1 VQDLVVAID
10 QGTTGTTV
18 LLVDA
23 ARTVRGR
30 GYREFAQIYPRP
42 GEVEHDPEAIWGS
55 VTGALGDA
63 LGGVDARRIA
73 ALGITNQRET
83 TLLWERDGGR
93 PVANAIVWQDR
104 RTAPFCAALKA
115 AGHEAA
121 VRERTGLVL
130 DPYFSA
136 TKIRWLLDDI
146 AGLRARAEAGAIAF
160 GTVDSFLIWRLTDG
174 QVHATDVTNASRTLL
189 MDLRA
194 RRFSDELCALFG
206 VPAALLPEI
215 QPSAGRIGQTR
226 GVPGLPDGIPIAGV
240 AGDQQAALF
249 GQDCTEPG
257 DAKCTFGTG
266 AFLLMNVGAEPRPSS
281 RGLLSTVAWT
291 LEPARPEGGA
301 AEPGPSRGPSR
312 SREGGGDHGAPRG
325 PGETAGTAYALE
337 GSAFVAGA
345 LVQWLRD
352 GLGIIASAA
361 EIEALARSVPDS
373 GGISIV
379 PALTGLGAPH
389 WRTEARGLITGITRG
404 TTRAHIARA
413 ALEAIALQNVDL
425 VTAMEADAGRPINSF
440 RVDGGAAANDLLM
453 QTQADLLGM
462 QIFRPE
468 MVESTALGAAKL
480 AALGVGLPP
489 VDRGGET
496 ARMRIF
502 TPTMPPDTRTDLLA
516 RWAGAVGR
524 A

>member
-1 VQDLVVAID
+1 MNKDLIIAID

-18 LLVDA
+18 LVVDA

-55 VTGALGDA
+55 VLGALGDA
-63 LGGVDARRIA
+63 LAGVDVARIA

-115 AGHEAA
+115 AGHERA

-136 TKIRWLLDDI
+136 TKVRWLLD
-146 AGLRARAEAGAIAF
+146 AVSGLRARAEAGQIAF
-160 GTVDSFLIWRLTDG
+160 GTVDSFLIWRLTG
-174 QVHATDVTNASRTLL
+174 GRTHATDVTNASRTLL
-189 MDLRA
+189 CDLRT

-206 VPAALLPEI
+206 VPPALLPEI
-215 QPSAGRIGQTR
+215 GPSAGKIGEAGETR
-226 GVPGLPDGIPIAGV
+226 GVPGLPDGIPITGV
-240 AGDQQAALF
+240 AGDQQAALY

-266 AFLLMNVGAEPRPSS
+266 AFLLMNVGPEPRPSTH
-281 RGLLSTVAWT
+281 GLLTTVAWT
-291 LEPARPEGGA
+291 LDVAGSGA
-301 AEPGPSRGPSR
+301 
-312 SREGGGDHGAPRG
+312 GAS
-325 PGETAGTAYALE
+325 TAYALE

-352 GLGIIASAA
+352 GLGLIASAP
-361 EIEALARSVPDS
+361 EIEPLARSVPDS
-373 GGISIV
+373 GGVTIV

-389 WRTEARGLITGITRG
+389 WRAEARGLITGVTRG
-404 TTRAHIARA
+404 TTRAHLARA

-425 VTAMEADAGRPINSF
+425 VSAMQADAGRSINNL

-453 QTQADLLGM
+453 QIQADLLGV

-480 AALGVGLPP
+480 AALGVGLPA
-489 VDRGGET
+489 VDKGGET
-496 ARMRIF
+496 ARIRVF
-502 TPTMPPDTRTDLLA
+502 APTMPAAARDAHLA
-516 RWAGAVGR
+516 RWASAVGR

>member
-1 VQDLVVAID
+1 M
-10 QGTTGTTV
+10 
-18 LLVDA
+18 
-23 ARTVRGR
+23 RGR

-55 VTGALGDA
+55 VTGALKEA
-63 LGGVDARRIA
+63 LAGVDAKRIA

-83 TLLWERDGGR
+83 TLLWERDSGR

-115 AGHEAA
+115 AGHERM

-136 TKIRWLLDDI
+136 TKVRWLLD
-146 AGLRARAEAGAIAF
+146 AVSGLRTRAEAGKIAF
-160 GTVDSFLIWRLTDG
+160 GTVDSFLIWRLTG
-174 QVHATDVTNASRTLL
+174 GKTHATDVTNASRTLL
-189 MDLRA
+189 CDLRT

-206 VPAALLPEI
+206 VPAALLPEVR
-215 QPSAGRIGQTR
+215 PSAGRLGETR
-226 GVPGLPDGIPIAGV
+226 GVPGLPDGIPITGV
-240 AGDQQAALF
+240 AGDQQAALY

-266 AFLLMNVGAEPRPSS
+266 AFLLMNVGAEPRPSTH
-281 RGLLSTVAWT
+281 GLLTTVAWT
-291 LEPARPEGGA
+291 LDVAGSGA
-301 AEPGPSRGPSR
+301 
-312 SREGGGDHGAPRG
+312 GA
-325 PGETAGTAYALE
+325 TTAYALE

-352 GLGIIASAA
+352 GLGIIASAP
-361 EIEALARSVPDS
+361 EIEPLARSVPDS
-373 GGISIV
+373 GGVTIV

-389 WRTEARGLITGITRG
+389 WRSEARGLIAGVTRG

-425 VTAMEADAGRPINSF
+425 VTAMQADAGLPINNL

-453 QTQADLLGM
+453 QIQADLLGV

-480 AALGVGLPP
+480 AALGAGLPP
-489 VDRGGET
+489 VDTGRET
-496 ARMRIF
+496 ARIRVF
-502 TPTMPPDTRTDLLA
+502 TPSMPVEARRPLLA
-516 RWAGAVGR
+516 RWADAVGR

>member
-1 VQDLVVAID
+1 MAPDLVIAID

-18 LLVDA
+18 LVVDGG
-23 ARTVRGR
+23 RTVRGR

-55 VTGALGDA
+55 VLGALGQA
-63 LGGVDARRIA
+63 LAGVDVKRIA
-73 ALGITNQRET
+73 AVGITNQRET

-115 AGHEAA
+115 AGNERM

-136 TKIRWLLDDI
+136 TKVRWLLD
-146 AGLRARAEAGAIAF
+146 AVSGLRARAEAGEIAF
-160 GTVDSFLIWRLTDG
+160 GTVDSFLIWRLTG
-174 QVHATDVTNASRTLL
+174 GKTHVTDVTNASRTLL
-189 MDLRA
+189 CDLRT
-194 RRFSDELCALFG
+194 RKFSDELCALFG
-206 VPAALLPEI
+206 VPAALLPEVC
-215 QPSAGRIGQTR
+215 PSAGRLGETR
-226 GVPGLPDGIPIAGV
+226 GVPGLPDGIPITGV
-240 AGDQQAALF
+240 AGDQQAALY

-266 AFLLMNVGAEPRPSS
+266 AFLLMNVGGEPRPSTH
-281 RGLLSTVAWT
+281 GLLTTVAWT
-291 LEPARPEGGA
+291 LDVGGGA
-301 AEPGPSRGPSR
+301 
-312 SREGGGDHGAPRG
+312 
-325 PGETAGTAYALE
+325 TTAYALE

-352 GLGIIASAA
+352 GLGIIASAP
-361 EIEALARSVPDS
+361 EIEPLARSVPDS
-373 GGISIV
+373 GGVTIV

-389 WRTEARGLITGITRG
+389 WRAEARGLIAGVTRG
-404 TTRAHIARA
+404 TTRAHLARA

-425 VTAMEADAGRPINSF
+425 VTAMQADAGLPINNL

-453 QTQADLLGM
+453 EIQADLLGV

-489 VDRGGET
+489 VDAAGET
-496 ARMRIF
+496 VRMRVF
-502 TPTMPPDTRTDLLA
+502 NPSMSAAARSAHLA
-516 RWAGAVGR
+516 RWAEAVAR

>member
-1 VQDLVVAID
+1 MDRDLIVAID

-18 LLVDA
+18 LVVDA

-42 GEVEHDPEAIWGS
+42 GEVEHDPEAIWAS

-63 LGGVDARRIA
+63 LLGIDTGRIA

-83 TLLWERDGGR
+83 TLLWEREGGR

-115 AGHEAA
+115 AGHEPA

-136 TKIRWLLDDI
+136 TKLRWLLDNVS
-146 AGLRARAEAGAIAF
+146 GLRARAEAGEIAF
-160 GTVDSFLIWRLTDG
+160 GTVDSFLIWRLTG
-174 QVHATDVTNASRTLL
+174 GRTHATDVTNASRTLL
-189 MDLRA
+189 CDLRT

-206 VPAALLPEI
+206 VPPALLPEVR
-215 QPSAGRIGQTR
+215 PSAGKLGETR
-226 GVPGLPDGIPIAGV
+226 GVPGLPDGIPITGV
-240 AGDQQAALF
+240 AGDQQAALY

-266 AFLLMNVGAEPRPSS
+266 AFLLMNVGKEPRASTH
-281 RGLLSTVAWT
+281 GLLTTVAWT
-291 LEPARPEGGA
+291 LDVAGRPASATA
-301 AEPGPSRGPSR
+301 APHPAAALHP
-312 SREGGGDHGAPRG
+312 PIL
-325 PGETAGTAYALE
+325 TTAYALE

-352 GLGIIASAA
+352 GLGIIASAP
-361 EIEALARSVPDS
+361 EIEPLARSVPDS
-373 GGISIV
+373 GGVTIV

-389 WRTEARGLITGITRG
+389 WRADARGLIAGVTRG
-404 TTRAHIARA
+404 TTRAHLARA

-425 VTAMEADAGRPINSF
+425 VLAMQADAGRPINNL
-440 RVDGGAAANDLLM
+440 RVDGGASANDLLM
-453 QTQADLLGM
+453 QIQADLLGV

-468 MVESTALGAAKL
+468 MLESTALGAAKL

-489 VDRGGET
+489 VDKGAET
-496 ARMRIF
+496 ARIRVF
-502 TPTMPPDTRTDLLA
+502 TPSMSAETRDQHLA
-516 RWAGAVGR
+516 RWAGAIGR

>member
-1 VQDLVVAID
+1 MQPDLIVAID

-18 LLVDA
+18 LLVDG

-30 GYREFAQIYPRP
+30 GYREFPQIYPRP
-42 GEVEHDPEAIWGS
+42 GEVEHDPEAIWAS
-55 VTGALGDA
+55 VLAALEQA
-63 LGGVDARRIA
+63 LAGVDGRRIA

-83 TLLWERDGGR
+83 TLLWERESGR

-104 RTAPFCAALKA
+104 RTAPFCAALKS

-136 TKIRWLLDDI
+136 TKIRWLLDNVR
-146 AGLRARAEAGAIAF
+146 RAAGARGVGRAGVRHRRHLLDLAADRRPAPRDRRDERLAHAAF
-160 GTVDSFLIWRLTDG
+160 
-174 QVHATDVTNASRTLL
+174 
-189 MDLRA
+189 DLRSGT
-194 RRFSDELCALFG
+194 FSDDLCALFG
-206 VPAALLPEI
+206 VPRALLPELG
-215 QPSAGRIGQTR
+215 PSAGKLGQTR
-226 GVPGLPDGIPIAGV
+226 GVPGLPDGIPIAGL

-249 GQDCTEPG
+249 GQDCTEAG
-257 DAKCTFGTG
+257 DAKCTYGTG
-266 AFLLMNVGAEPRPSS
+266 AFLLMNTGAEPRLSS
-281 RGLLSTVAWT
+281 RGLLTTVAWR
-291 LEPARPEGGA
+291 LD
-301 AEPGPSRGPSR
+301 GPTP
-312 SREGGGDHGAPRG
+312 PR
-325 PGETAGTAYALE
+325 GTAYALE

-352 GLGIIASAA
+352 GLGIIGSAA
-361 EIEALARSVPDS
+361 EVEPLARSVPDS
-373 GGISIV
+373 GGVTIV

-389 WRTEARGLITGITRG
+389 WRSEARGLITGITRG

-425 VTAMEADAGRPINSF
+425 VTAMQADAGRPINNL

-453 QTQADLLGM
+453 QIQADLLGV

-489 VDRGGET
+489 PTRG
-496 ARMRIF
+496 ARRCRIRIF
-502 TPTMPPDTRTDLLA
+502 TPTMSAEGRAAHLV
-516 RWAGAVGR
+516 RWADAVGR

>member
-1 VQDLVVAID
+1 VQRDLVIAID

-42 GEVEHDPEAIWGS
+42 GEVEHDPEAIWSS
-55 VTGALGDA
+55 VTGALSDA
-63 LGGVDARRIA
+63 LAGVDTKRIA

-104 RTAPFCAALKA
+104 RTASFCAALKA
-115 AGHEAA
+115 GGHEPM

-136 TKIRWLLDDI
+136 TKIRWLLD
-146 AGLRARAEAGAIAF
+146 AVTGLRARALAGEIAF
-160 GTVDSFLIWRLTDG
+160 GTVDSFLIWRLTG
-174 QVHATDVTNASRTLL
+174 GKTHATDVTNASRTLL
-189 MDLRA
+189 CDLRT

-206 VPAALLPEI
+206 VPAALLPEVR
-215 QPSAGRIGQTR
+215 PSSGRLGETR

-240 AGDQQAALF
+240 AGDQQAALY

-266 AFLLMNVGAEPRPSS
+266 AFLLMNVGPEPRAST
-281 RGLLSTVAWT
+281 RGLLTTVAWT
-291 LEPARPEGGA
+291 LEV
-301 AEPGPSRGPSR
+301 
-312 SREGGGDHGAPRG
+312 
-325 PGETAGTAYALE
+325 PGERPTTAYALE

-352 GLGIIASAA
+352 GLGLIAAA
-361 EIEALARSVPDS
+361 PEIEPLARSVPDS
-373 GGISIV
+373 GGVTIV

-389 WRTEARGLITGITRG
+389 WRAEARGLITGITRG
-404 TTRAHIARA
+404 TTRAHLARA

-425 VTAMEADAGRPINSF
+425 VTAMQADGGRPINNL

-453 QTQADLLGM
+453 QIQADLLGV

-489 VDRGGET
+489 VDKGAET
-496 ARMRIF
+496 ARIRVF
-502 TPTMPPDTRTDLLA
+502 TPTMSAEVRDAHLS

>member
-1 VQDLVVAID
+1 VSRDLVVAID

-18 LLVDA
+18 LVVDA

-42 GEVEHDPEAIWGS
+42 GEVEHDPEAIWAS
-55 VTGALGDA
+55 VLGALGDA
-63 LGGVDARRIA
+63 LGGIDSGRIA

-115 AGHEAA
+115 AGHEPA

-136 TKIRWLLDDI
+136 TKLRWLLDNI
-146 AGLRARAEAGAIAF
+146 VGLRARAEAGEIAF
-160 GTVDSFLIWRLTDG
+160 GTVDSFLIWRLTG
-174 QVHATDVTNASRTLL
+174 GRTHATDVTNASRTLL
-189 MDLRA
+189 CDLRT
-194 RRFSDELCALFG
+194 RQFSDDLCALFG
-206 VPAALLPEI
+206 VPPQLLPEVC
-215 QPSAGRIGQTR
+215 PSAGKLGETR
-226 GVPGLPDGIPIAGV
+226 GVPGLPDGIPITGV
-240 AGDQQAALF
+240 AGDQQAALY

-266 AFLLMNVGAEPRPSS
+266 AFLLMNVGREPRASTH
-281 RGLLSTVAWT
+281 GLLTTVAWT
-291 LEPARPEGGA
+291 LDVAGRSTTATTATA
-301 AEPGPSRGPSR
+301 APT
-312 SREGGGDHGAPRG
+312 AP
-325 PGETAGTAYALE
+325 TAPTGSTATTAYALE

-352 GLGIIASAA
+352 GLGIIGSAP
-361 EIEALARSVPDS
+361 EIEPLARSVPDS
-373 GGISIV
+373 GGVTIV

-389 WRTEARGLITGITRG
+389 WRAEARGLITGVTRG
-404 TTRAHIARA
+404 TTRAHLARA

-425 VTAMEADAGRPINSF
+425 VSAMQADAGRPINNL
-440 RVDGGAAANDLLM
+440 RVDGGASANDLLM
-453 QTQADLLGM
+453 QIQADLLGV

-468 MVESTALGAAKL
+468 MLESTALGAAKL

-489 VDRGGET
+489 VDKGGET
-496 ARMRIF
+496 ARIRVF
-502 TPTMPPDTRTDLLA
+502 TPSMSAKTRDEHLA

>member
-1 VQDLVVAID
+1 MAPDLVIAID

-18 LLVDA
+18 LVVDGG
-23 ARTVRGR
+23 RTVRGR

-55 VTGALGDA
+55 VTGALQDA
-63 LGGVDARRIA
+63 LGGVDVKRIA

-115 AGHEAA
+115 AGNERM

-136 TKIRWLLDDI
+136 TKIRWLLD
-146 AGLRARAEAGAIAF
+146 AVSGLRTRAEAGEIAF
-160 GTVDSFLIWRLTDG
+160 GTVDSFLIWRLTG
-174 QVHATDVTNASRTLL
+174 GKTHATDVTNASRTLL
-189 MDLRA
+189 CDLRT

-206 VPAALLPEI
+206 VPPALLPEVC
-215 QPSAGRIGQTR
+215 PSAGRLGETR
-226 GVPGLPDGIPIAGV
+226 GVPGLPDGIPITGV
-240 AGDQQAALF
+240 AGDQQAALY
-249 GQDCTEPG
+249 GQDCTEAG

-266 AFLLMNVGAEPRPSS
+266 AFLLMNVGAEPRPST
-281 RGLLSTVAWT
+281 RGLLTTVAWT
-291 LEPARPEGGA
+291 LDVAGSSAGA
-301 AEPGPSRGPSR
+301 
-312 SREGGGDHGAPRG
+312 
-325 PGETAGTAYALE
+325 TTAYALE

-352 GLGIIASAA
+352 GLGIIASAS
-361 EIEALARSVPDS
+361 EIEPLARSVPDS
-373 GGISIV
+373 GGVTIV

-389 WRTEARGLITGITRG
+389 WRAEARGLIAGVTRG
-404 TTRAHIARA
+404 TTRAHLARA

-425 VTAMEADAGRPINSF
+425 VTAMQADAGLPINNL

-453 QTQADLLGM
+453 EIQADLLGVR
-462 QIFRPE
+462 IFRPE

-480 AALGVGLPP
+480 AALGVGLPR
-489 VDRGGET
+489 VDAGGET
-496 ARMRIF
+496 ARIRVFNPSMSAEARAAH
-502 TPTMPPDTRTDLLA
+502 LA
-516 RWAGAVGR
+516 RWADAVAR